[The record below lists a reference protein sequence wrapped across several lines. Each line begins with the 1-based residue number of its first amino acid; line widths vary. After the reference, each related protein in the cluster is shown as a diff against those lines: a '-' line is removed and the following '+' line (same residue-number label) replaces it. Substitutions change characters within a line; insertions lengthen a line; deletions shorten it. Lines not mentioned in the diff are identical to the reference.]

1 MKVPRGNLIFPNSG
15 TSTKP
20 TISLH
25 GNARRYLCQKPTSL
39 TVRSANA
46 SASTT

>member
-15 TSTKP
+15 VGTKP

-25 GNARRYLCQKPTSL
+25 GNARSYQCPRPTFP
-39 TVRSANA
+39 TARSVNA
-46 SASTT
+46 LASTT